1 MNLFRHKRV
10 LLLLLLMLPLA
21 ARAQDLSGIPAAW
34 VDIGLGVRPLGMGGA
49 YTALAE
55 DENATRWNPAAL
67 AVQKRFS
74 TGFTYAKQLNL
85 VPYNYLAGSLPLRRM
100 GLGWYVESS
109 GDDVLRENTFALGWG
124 ISADK
129 FPFSPTAYNLA
140 LGVTGRF
147 RWASF
152 GDNAD
157 GGEGQVQ
164 GDAWGYGVDLGLY
177 YRTPFSNSLTAGI
190 VLRDLVNTVNWTSTE
205 SGTYDESVPRTLAL
219 GIAYRMRSRSV
230 FTIDVKPAL
239 YSDVH
244 TRVAF
249 GAEHQ
254 IMRAI
259 EIRGGLAQDVGT
271 TTPNRDLT
279 LGLGL
284 YLSLPAGAHLRAGV
298 SYLFNELANTPRAGV
313 TFLW

>member
-1 MNLFRHKRV
+1 MLPTFKRV
-10 LLLLLLMLPLA
+10 LLVVMLLLPLSA
-21 ARAQDLSGIPAAW
+21 GAQDLSGIPAAW

-67 AVQKRFS
+67 GVQKRFS
-74 TGFTYAKQLNL
+74 TGFTYARQLNI
-85 VPYNYLAGSLPLRRM
+85 VPYNYLAGSLPMRRM

-109 GDDVLRENTFALGWG
+109 GDDALRENTFALGWG
-124 ISADK
+124 MTADK

-140 LGVTGRF
+140 VGMAVRF

-157 GGEGQVQ
+157 GGDGQVQ
-164 GDAWGYGVDLGLY
+164 GDAWGYGFDLGLY
-177 YRTPFSNSLTAGI
+177 YRMPFSNSLTAGV
-190 VLRDLVNTVNWTSTE
+190 VLKDVVNTVNWTSSE
-205 SGTYDESVPRTLAL
+205 SGTYAEGIPRTLAL
-219 GIAYRMRSRSV
+219 GIAYKMRDRSV
-230 FTIDVKPAL
+230 FTIDLKPAL
-239 YSDVH
+239 YDDVY

-249 GAEHQ
+249 GSEYHL
-254 IMRAI
+254 MRAI
-259 EIRGGLAQDVGT
+259 ELRAGLAQDVGT
-271 TTPNRDLT
+271 TSPNRDLT
-279 LGLGL
+279 LGFGL
-284 YLSLPAGAHLRAGV
+284 YLKLPAGAHLRAGV